1 VAGAEAWSGDSD
13 AGRRQTV
20 LERLSVSIL
29 TCFDN
34 VPPSF
39 MRFRQLRYFCKIV
52 ECKSF
57 SRAASTIHIAQPTL
71 SQQIAE
77 LEAVMGVELLHRSAR
92 GVRATEAG
100 EALYGEATALLRH
113 LDRIPALIR
122 SSVGV
127 VEGTVSLGYAHG
139 FGMRLM
145 THFLTWCKE
154 ALPKVTLQLIAG
166 DNPGLRDRVEAQTLD
181 MALIFETELQLPQVA
196 RRPLYRQR
204 LYYIGPAVDAQ
215 PSSSLSL
222 AQLAEKPL
230 ILTTTSTVTRMVL
243 NHAFSTAGLSA
254 NVVAEINDSPSLLA
268 AVRAGLGGTVLAI
281 GDLAAIGAGDL
292 PRPVLIDP
300 PLNVTCSIVAN
311 SDIPLTAAGDA
322 VRKLL
327 PPLIKR
333 GVQAL
338 DLPGATWIDPE

>member
-1 VAGAEAWSGDSD
+1 
-13 AGRRQTV
+13 
-20 LERLSVSIL
+20 
-29 TCFDN
+29 
-34 VPPSF
+34 

-100 EALYGEATALLRH
+100 EALYGEATALLRQ

-139 FGMRLM
+139 FGMRLVN
-145 THFLTWCKE
+145 FLAACKE

-166 DNPGLRDRVEAQTLD
+166 DSPGLRDRVEAQTLD
-181 MALIFETELQLPQVA
+181 MALIFETELQLPPMW

-204 LYYIGPAVDAQ
+204 LYYMGPAHEAQ
-215 PSSSLSL
+215 SSESLSL
-222 AQLAEKPL
+222 AQLAERPL
-230 ILTTTSTVTRMVL
+230 ILTTTSTVTRMVI

-268 AVRAGLGGTVLAI
+268 AVRAGLGGTILAV

-292 PRPVLIDP
+292 PRPVLIEP
-300 PLNVTCSIVAN
+300 PLNVTCTIIAN
-311 SDIPLTAAGDA
+311 SDIPLTSAGEA

-327 PPLIKR
+327 PPLVKR
-333 GVQAL
+333 AVQTL

>member
-1 VAGAEAWSGDSD
+1 
-13 AGRRQTV
+13 
-20 LERLSVSIL
+20 
-29 TCFDN
+29 
-34 VPPSF
+34 

-57 SRAASTIHIAQPTL
+57 TRAAATIHIAQPAL

-100 EALYGEATALLRH
+100 EALYREATALLRH

-122 SSVGV
+122 SSSGV
-127 VEGTVSLGYAHG
+127 VEGIVSLGYAPG

-145 THFLTWCKE
+145 THFLALCKE

-181 MALIFETELQLPQVA
+181 LALIFETELQLPPVT

-204 LYYIGPAVDAQ
+204 LYYIGPAHDAQ
-215 PSSSLSL
+215 PSGSLSL
-222 AQLAEKPL
+222 EQLAEKPL
-230 ILTTTSTVTRMVL
+230 LLTTTSTVTRMVV
-243 NHAFSTAGLSA
+243 NHAFSTAGLSP

-268 AVRAGLGGTVLAI
+268 AVRAGLGGTILAV

-292 PRPVLIDP
+292 PPPVLIEP
-300 PLNVTCSIVAN
+300 PLNVTCTIVAN
-311 SDIPLTAAGDA
+311 SDIPLTAAAEA

-327 PPLIKR
+327 PSMVKR

-338 DLPGATWIDPE
+338 DLPGTTWIDPD

>member
-1 VAGAEAWSGDSD
+1 
-13 AGRRQTV
+13 
-20 LERLSVSIL
+20 
-29 TCFDN
+29 
-34 VPPSF
+34 

-57 SRAASTIHIAQPTL
+57 SRAAATIHIAQPAL
-71 SQQIAE
+71 SQQVAE

-100 EALYGEATALLRH
+100 EALYREATALLRH

-122 SSVGV
+122 SSGGV
-127 VEGTVSLGYAHG
+127 VEGTVSLGYAPG

-145 THFLTWCKE
+145 THFLALCRE

-166 DNPGLRDRVEAQTLD
+166 DNSGLRDRVEAQTLD
-181 MALIFETELQLPQVA
+181 LALIFESELQLPLMS

-204 LYYIGPAVDAQ
+204 LYYIGPKQDAQ
-215 PSSSLSL
+215 PSGSLSL
-222 AQLAEKPL
+222 AQLAELPL
-230 ILTTTSTVTRMVL
+230 MLTTTSTVTRMVV
-243 NHAFSTAGLSA
+243 NHAFSAAGLTA

-281 GDLAAIGAGDL
+281 GDLTAIGVGDL
-292 PRPVLIDP
+292 PQPVLIEP
-300 PLNVTCSIVAN
+300 PLNVTCAVVAN
-311 SDIPLTAAGDA
+311 SDIPLTAAGEA

-327 PPLIKR
+327 PPMVKR
-333 GVQAL
+333 GVEAL
-338 DLPGATWIDPE
+338 DLPGTTWIDPD

>member
-1 VAGAEAWSGDSD
+1 
-13 AGRRQTV
+13 
-20 LERLSVSIL
+20 
-29 TCFDN
+29 
-34 VPPSF
+34 

-100 EALYGEATALLRH
+100 EALYGEATALLRQ

-139 FGMRLM
+139 FGMRLIN
-145 THFLTWCKE
+145 FLAACKQ

-166 DNPGLRDRVEAQTLD
+166 DNLGLRDRVEAQTLD
-181 MALIFETELQLPQVA
+181 MALIFETELQLPPVW

-204 LYYIGPAVDAQ
+204 LYYIGPAHDTQ
-215 PSSSLSL
+215 PSGSLSL
-222 AQLAEKPL
+222 EQLAEKPL
-230 ILTTTSTVTRMVL
+230 LLTTTSTVTRMVI
-243 NHAFSTAGLSA
+243 NHAFSAGGLSA
-254 NVVAEINDSPSLLA
+254 NIVAEINDSPSLLA
-268 AVRAGLGGTVLAI
+268 AVRAGLGGTILAV

-292 PRPVLIDP
+292 PRPVLIEP
-300 PLNVTCSIVAN
+300 PLNVTCTIVAN
-311 SDIPLTAAGDA
+311 SDIPLTSAGEA

-327 PPLIKR
+327 PPLVKR
-333 GVQAL
+333 AVQTL

>member
-1 VAGAEAWSGDSD
+1 
-13 AGRRQTV
+13 
-20 LERLSVSIL
+20 
-29 TCFDN
+29 
-34 VPPSF
+34 

-100 EALYGEATALLRH
+100 EALYGEATALLRQ

-145 THFLTWCKE
+145 NFLAACKE

-181 MALIFETELQLPQVA
+181 MALIFETELQLPPVW

-204 LYYIGPAVDAQ
+204 LYYIGPAHEAQ
-215 PSSSLSL
+215 SSGSLSL
-222 AQLAEKPL
+222 AQLAERPL
-230 ILTTTSTVTRMVL
+230 ILTTTSTVTRMVI

-268 AVRAGLGGTVLAI
+268 AVRAGLGGTILAV

-292 PRPVLIDP
+292 PRPVLIEP
-300 PLNVTCSIVAN
+300 PLNVTCTIVAN
-311 SDIPLTAAGDA
+311 SDIPLTAAGEA

-327 PPLIKR
+327 PPLVKR
-333 GVQAL
+333 AVQTL

>member
-1 VAGAEAWSGDSD
+1 
-13 AGRRQTV
+13 
-20 LERLSVSIL
+20 
-29 TCFDN
+29 
-34 VPPSF
+34 

-57 SRAASTIHIAQPTL
+57 TRAATTIHIAQPAL

-100 EALYGEATALLRH
+100 EALYREATALLRH

-122 SSVGV
+122 SSGGV
-127 VEGTVSLGYAHG
+127 LEGTVSLGYAPG

-145 THFLTWCKE
+145 THFLAACQK
-154 ALPKVTLQLIAG
+154 ALPKVTLQLISG
-166 DNPGLRDRVEAQTLD
+166 DNSGLRDRVEAQTLD
-181 MALIFETELQLPQVA
+181 MALIFESELQLPLMS

-204 LYYIGPAVDAQ
+204 LYYIGPANDAQ
-215 PSSSLSL
+215 PSGSISL
-222 AQLAEKPL
+222 AQLAELPL
-230 ILTTTSTVTRMVL
+230 ILTTTSTVTRMVMD
-243 NHAFSTAGLSA
+243 HAFKTAGLSA

-268 AVRAGLGGTVLAI
+268 AVRAGLGGTILAI
-281 GDLAAIGAGDL
+281 GDLKAVGISDL
-292 PRPVLIDP
+292 PPPVMIEP

-311 SDIPLTAAGDA
+311 SDIPLTAGGEA

-327 PPLIKR
+327 PAILKR
-333 GVQAL
+333 GVEAM
-338 DLPGATWIDPE
+338 DLPGTTWIDPD